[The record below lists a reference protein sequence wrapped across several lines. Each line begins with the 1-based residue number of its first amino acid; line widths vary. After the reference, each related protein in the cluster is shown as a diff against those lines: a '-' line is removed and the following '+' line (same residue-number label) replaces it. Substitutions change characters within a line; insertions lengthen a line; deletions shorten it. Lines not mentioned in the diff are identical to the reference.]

1 MESASFPRTVTTA
14 AAPAAIGP
22 YSQGVV
28 AGGFLFVSGQL
39 PLDPETGAP
48 VAGGIEDRADRCLKN
63 LEAVARAAGT
73 DLARAVKLTVFLT
86 DLAHFARVNEVY
98 ARHFPTRPPA
108 RSAVQ
113 VAALPRGA
121 DIEIEAV
128 IQLPPEGGRP

>member
-1 MESASFPRTVTTA
+1 MESANAPRPVSTA
-14 AAPAAIGP
+14 EAPAAIGP

-39 PLDPETGAP
+39 PLDPDTGEP
-48 VAGGIEDRADRCLKN
+48 VAGGIEERADRCLKN
-63 LEAVARAAGT
+63 LAAVARAAGT
-73 DLARAVKLTVFLT
+73 DLSRAVKLTVFLT
-86 DLAHFARVNEVY
+86 DLQHFARVNEVY
-98 ARHFPTRPPA
+98 ARHFANGPPPA

-128 IQLPPEGGRP
+128 IER